1 MCYKFFIIRE
11 ADMTKVLQIFVLMT
25 PFIADAGV
33 YKWVDE
39 NGKVHYGDQPVASQ
53 PSVEMNVDDSSP
65 APSSG
70 GDVLSRAEKRERLL
84 QSMEE
89 DRLEKKEQREKQKAQ
104 REKNKRKCNRYRDRM
119 RHYQRAS
126 ALYNLDQ
133 QGNRVYISE
142 AERAR
147 ATRNLQAN
155 INKYCR

>member
-1 MCYKFFIIRE
+1 
-11 ADMTKVLQIFVLMT
+11 
-25 PFIADAGV
+25 
-33 YKWVDE
+33 
-39 NGKVHYGDQPVASQ
+39 
-53 PSVEMNVDDSSP
+53 
-65 APSSG
+65 
-70 GDVLSRAEKRERLL
+70 
-84 QSMEE
+84 MEE